1 MGGKLSS
8 AQTLPL
14 ILDFVNIVNK
24 IDFNNKDFNNKEV
37 NDDLTGKTTIK
48 FLKKVKKVA
57 YILNSNHASSL
68 GLHPI
73 LYFYSQNGQYRTVS
87 FLAVVDF
94 VMKLEERKKLKD
106 FIYVRENFEG
116 FLQNYD
122 YLIKQIYEKHR
133 DVQKSY
139 KEISKF
145 FEQLVIHL
153 KGGLT
158 LDDTLK
164 QIISSPD
171 FK

>member
-1 MGGKLSS
+1 
-8 AQTLPL
+8 
-14 ILDFVNIVNK
+14 
-24 IDFNNKDFNNKEV
+24 
-37 NDDLTGKTTIK
+37 
-48 FLKKVKKVA
+48 
-57 YILNSNHASSL
+57 
-68 GLHPI
+68 
-73 LYFYSQNGQYRTVS
+73 
-87 FLAVVDF
+87 LAVVDF

-106 FIYVRENFEG
+106 FIYVRENFEN

-122 YLIKQIYEKHR
+122 YLIKQIFYEKHR

-139 KEISKF
+139 KEISIF

-164 QIISSPD
+164 KIISSPD